1 MSQLLVMTPKRI
13 TTLSTLISNST
24 LVLYDKLVE
33 SLTINSA
40 QVAPMS
46 RAWLLLTNS
55 IFDMAHD
62 RLVDTR
68 STWTGLAVDTT
79 VLACL
84 LLQVAL
90 PAGT

>member
-1 MSQLLVMTPKRI
+1 MSQLLVVTPKRI
-13 TTLSTLISNST
+13 TTLSILMKNST